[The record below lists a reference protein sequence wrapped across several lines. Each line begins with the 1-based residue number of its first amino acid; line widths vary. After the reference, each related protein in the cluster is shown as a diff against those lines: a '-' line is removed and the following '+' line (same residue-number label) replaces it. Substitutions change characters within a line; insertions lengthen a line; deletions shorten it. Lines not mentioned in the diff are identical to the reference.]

1 MGDPYRTPE
10 VPPEERPAEPDADPE
25 ITTQEGHRTR
35 ALLVEPNELERGGER
50 AIEHRELIR
59 CESCSGKGCSV
70 CDQRGGTIKK
80 STVRVRWEAGT
91 QEGEVVTLEGRG
103 DVPGLRRDRPARR
116 FPDGRGDFLV
126 RMSTKKK
133 LFRSIEN
140 AERRR
145 QKRQRAFLDER
156 SLVRSQ
162 MKAQLRRALIGFA
175 VIVVGL
181 GGLAGVAWLQKHDF
195 GEPCKGPSDCHSSL
209 CVEST
214 GFVLGKGG
222 FTEKTCSK
230 RCDVDADCPGG
241 TVCANIEMDDGYG
254 IPTGK
259 TIRACGHR

>member
-1 MGDPYRTPE
+1 MADPYRTPE
-10 VPPEERPAEPDADPE
+10 APDEERPEPPDLDPE

-35 ALLVEPNELERGGER
+35 ALLVEPEDLERGGER
-50 AIEHRELIR
+50 TLDVRELVR
-59 CESCSGKGCSV
+59 CDSCSGGGCSV
-70 CDQRGGTIKK
+70 CDERGATIKK
-80 STVRVRWEAGT
+80 STVRVAWEAGT
-91 QEGEVVTLEGRG
+91 KEGEVVTLEGRG
-103 DVPGLRRDRPARR
+103 DAPGLRRGLPLRR
-116 FPDGRGDFLV
+116 IPEGRGDLLV

-133 LFRSIEN
+133 LFRTIEN

-162 MKAQLRRALIGFA
+162 TKAQLRRALIGFA
-175 VIVVGL
+175 VIAVGL

-230 RCDVDADCPGG
+230 RCNVDADCPGG
-241 TVCANIEMDDGYG
+241 TVCADIEMDDAYG

-259 TIRACGHR
+259 TVRACGHR